1 VINGLLGGYPFLIHT
16 KIFTIKGESPEKD
29 ISIGFEFF
37 YQKVTSLLTPGIER
51 SIEERGSRL
60 LEDFRGMS
68 IETIVER
75 AKDYITPKSLPPDVD
90 KAKLFAWLDEI
101 KADTQRNPQNEDDN
115 KRAIFGKIQ
124 EIGGYRG
131 IRYIMKR

>member
-1 VINGLLGGYPFLIHT
+1 VGFLALNL
-16 KIFTIKGESPEKD
+16 
-29 ISIGFEFF
+29 
-37 YQKVTSLLTPGIER
+37 VTSLLTPGIER
-51 SIEERGSRL
+51 SIEERGSQL

-75 AKDYITPKSLPPDVD
+75 AKDYITPKSLPPHVD

-131 IRYIMKR
+131 IRYIMKRSS